1 MKFPKLFL
9 TGCVTLA
16 LAGAVWAGGHGGN
29 PAVDARKAHMTL
41 YQFHVTTLGNMARGN
56 TDYNAEAASTA
67 ANAIV
72 TLTTLD
78 QSGYWVPGTDSDS
91 VEGSRASAT
100 LWDNIPD
107 AIAKG
112 MATAEAAQVLASV
125 AGDGSE
131 AMVGGL
137 QELNTACTACHRAYR
152 VRR

>member
-29 PAVDARKAHMTL
+29 PAVEARQAHMTL
-41 YQFHVTTLGNMARGN
+41 YQFHLTTLGNMARGN
-56 TDYNAEAASTA
+56 TDYDAEAASTA
-67 ANAIV
+67 ADGIL
-72 TLTTLD
+72 TLTGLD

-91 VEGSRASAT
+91 VEGSRTSAA

-112 MATAEAAQVLASV
+112 MATAEAAQALAAV
-125 AGDGSE
+125 AGDGPE
-131 AMVGGL
+131 AMAGGL
-137 QELNTACTACHRAYR
+137 QGLGGACTACHRAYR
-152 VRR
+152 VRN